1 MKTANPLPSQATR
14 ESLVA
19 VIAEIQNYMTCFG
32 ISGTTPARAPSSI
45 FFLSLCRANDFP
57 ESLSLFE
64 DDQLIKLHQI
74 LKSKWEALPL
84 NVQNQRVIVNSYLVL
99 LNTNWGNEIVLKWI
113 KEQNTP
119 FTELSYEQLASLS
132 KSLEL
137 IYKRR
142 FPSS

>member
-1 MKTANPLPSQATR
+1 MNTVNSLPGQATR
-14 ESLVA
+14 ESLA
-19 VIAEIQNYMTCFG
+19 DTIAEIQNYMICFG
-32 ISGTTPARAPSSI
+32 ITESTPTRAPSRI

-64 DDQLIKLHQI
+64 DDQLVKLHRI

-84 NVQNQRVIVNSYLVL
+84 QVQNQRVIVNSYLAL

-119 FTELSYEQLASLS
+119 FTELTYEQLKALS
-132 KSLEL
+132 ISLER
-137 IYKRR
+137 IYKRK
-142 FPSS
+142 FPNS